1 MICESWPWTVY
12 IYLCSSEYTGIF
24 GGKIYIHLA
33 LADLLYPIWYALSVY
48 QRWCICLRTCLES
61 QYKRFILQAYLLWGN
76 GEMKQTKPSRLVE
89 VPLKQSQQNEVL
101 HCFLICHGLI
111 TYDCSHRALDW
122 IQEGDW
128 IGERGGGSENE
139 ETVEKTFTFHWKSIV
154 VLFVRLKE
162 IYSCPLSHQKI
173 DSCLTLGNWKFL

>member
-12 IYLCSSEYTGIF
+12 IYLCSSEYPGIF

-101 HCFLICHGLI
+101 HCFLICQGLI
-111 TYDCSHRALDW
+111 TYEPLTGFKGGGL
-122 IQEGDW
+122 ELG
-128 IGERGGGSENE
+128 RGGGL
-139 ETVEKTFTFHWKSIV
+139 KMK
-154 VLFVRLKE
+154 RLHKVM
-162 IYSCPLSHQKI
+162 KMM
-173 DSCLTLGNWKFL
+173 

>member
-12 IYLCSSEYTGIF
+12 IYLCSSEYPGIF

-111 TYDCSHRALDW
+111 TYDCSHR
-122 IQEGDW
+122 EPMTGFK
-128 IGERGGGSENE
+128 RGGG
-139 ETVEKTFTFHWKSIV
+139 TGLGRGVKMK
-154 VLFVRLKE
+154 RLHKV
-162 IYSCPLSHQKI
+162 IKMM
-173 DSCLTLGNWKFL
+173 